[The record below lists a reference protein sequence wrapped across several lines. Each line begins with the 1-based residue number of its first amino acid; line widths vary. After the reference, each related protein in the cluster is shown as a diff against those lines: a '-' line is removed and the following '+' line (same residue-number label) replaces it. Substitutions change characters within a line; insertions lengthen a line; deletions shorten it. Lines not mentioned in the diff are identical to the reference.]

1 LLHFVSFKKKFRFRF
16 ISYLPFSLSSTSD
29 LVGTYLLTLSFHSKV
44 PSELV
49 HEKSFLT
56 FVEKV
61 WAFQVKL
68 LQLGFFFFF
77 PPPPPPRGSIL

>member
-1 LLHFVSFKKKFRFRF
+1 
-16 ISYLPFSLSSTSD
+16 
-29 LVGTYLLTLSFHSKV
+29 V

-77 PPPPPPRGSIL
+77 VLKLWAFTFNFLKLGFFFFFPPPPPPGDQFCDVAEVASSII